1 MSTTTNLDTLSL
13 TKKYVLY
20 KDDVEVIDPDE
31 QETIDKIIQAMA
43 KGGEIT
49 RKKYGKS
56 VRTSHAKA
64 HGLVRGELRVLENLP
79 DYLRQGLFA
88 SAKGYDV
95 IARLSHVP
103 GDLDDD
109 RKVSGPRGFSFK
121 VLGVE
126 GPKLPVHEGETT
138 QDFILDTGKVFNALG
153 AKTFLAQI
161 GLVER
166 TAPRIPEPVKGAVS
180 AVSRAT
186 NEALNAVGANSS
198 ALDFFGHPFLH
209 PLGEPYFSQV
219 PIRYGDYIA
228 KLSITPINHGLK
240 ALKDQKLDLQ
250 DYDGLRVVVTDYFRS
265 HPAEF
270 EVGIQ
275 LCTDLGRM
283 PVENANKE
291 WPEDESPYQLVAR
304 LIFPIQD
311 AYSAARQSYV
321 DDSLSF
327 CPAHSLAAHRPRGSI
342 MRARL
347 QAYEVLGKARRQQNG
362 DAIGEPRSME
372 GMPD

>member
-95 IARLSHVP
+95 IARLSQVP

-228 KLSITPINHGLK
+228 KLSITPISHGLK

-270 EVGIQ
+270 EVGI
-275 LCTDLGRM
+275 
-283 PVENANKE
+283 
-291 WPEDESPYQLVAR
+291 
-304 LIFPIQD
+304 
-311 AYSAARQSYV
+311 
-321 DDSLSF
+321 
-327 CPAHSLAAHRPRGSI
+327 
-342 MRARL
+342 
-347 QAYEVLGKARRQQNG
+347 
-362 DAIGEPRSME
+362 
-372 GMPD
+372 